1 MGLAASQARFLGITA
16 RKNSCE
22 LRSMQIAQEKLSIT
36 NQLTQISED
45 YQRSLDATKL
55 VWDSEYITDG
65 SVYDVTYELL
75 MQPSLLNGY
84 SPQLLTN
91 NKNQI
96 VLDSQFA
103 NAIKDVIA
111 YQKFDTTGNPVESK
125 SFAEMQ
131 LGGSTRNN
139 MNFQNFLKALNTG
152 GILSQNN
159 LDKMLLAL
167 GDPSQP
173 TNNYNPQN
181 GLGGNITEKFTTN
194 SMNLATMKSYIN
206 KITDPTS
213 KYRNDVE
220 ERHARG
226 DLNDDAYE
234 QIKKLADILSFSGIS
249 YNIPKKDA
257 NGNIVKDSAGKPV
270 PEQTTGTFGQF
281 ISNDMNIKNDT
292 SVSDPKFNM
301 ADLLNKEVTLKSTN
315 DAHMGEA
322 LTKFMQNIYGIMTD
336 FLAINKN
343 SVDMDYIDYAMD
355 QVCKLAGMKWDRTN
369 HQAIDFEPGKAYN
382 TGDPASKHTCLIKN
396 GDSYQ
401 ISLSNLM
408 KGTLTYFEKA
418 VEGFESGYKV
428 ETTDEKKTENSFYIT
443 QDPGYYYF
451 IKNPE
456 SLGMDN
462 ETQLMLDYYAQMFNQ
477 ICANGWT
484 ESTLV
489 SEPENLKNM
498 LKNGTLFTSVLS
510 SDGNFYQAP
519 YTRNNFIAEVADQDA
534 ITRAEAEYKTK
545 QLKLSAKEE
554 ELNIDMQ
561 MVDAELSALTT
572 EYDTVKQMISK
583 GVEKGFSTLGG

>member
-111 YQKFDTTGNPVESK
+111 YQKFDITGNPVESK

-139 MNFQNFLKALNTG
+139 MNFQNFLKALNKG

-159 LDKMLLAL
+159 LDKMILAL

-173 TNNYNPQN
+173 SNNYNPQN
-181 GLGGNITEKFTTN
+181 GLGGNVTEKFTTN

-226 DLNDDAYE
+226 DLNDDAYN
-234 QIKKLADILSFSGIS
+234 QIKKIADILNF
-249 YNIPKKDA
+249 NTTDPADPTKK
-257 NGNIVKDSAGKPV
+257 I
-270 PEQTTGTFGQF
+270 QFGEY
-281 ISNDMNIKNDT
+281 IKNNPTLKNDT

-301 ADLLNKEVTLKSTN
+301 ADLLNKEVTLKST
-315 DAHMGEA
+315 DDTHMGEA
-322 LTKFMQNIYGIMTD
+322 LGLFMQNIYGIMTD

-355 QVCKLAGMKWDRTN
+355 QVCKLAGMKWDSTT
-369 HQAIDFEPGKAYN
+369 HQAINFDAAKAFN
-382 TGDPASKHTCLIKN
+382 TEDPASKHTCLIKN

-418 VEGFESGYKV
+418 VEGFSSGYKV

-456 SLGMDN
+456 ALGLDN

-484 ESTLV
+484 ENTLV

-498 LKNGTLFTSVLS
+498 LENGTLFTSVLS

>member
-65 SVYDVTYELL
+65 SVYDVSYELF
-75 MQPSLLNGY
+75 MQPSLLNDY

-96 VLDSQFA
+96 VLDTQFA
-103 NAIKDVIA
+103 NALRKAGSVGYKLVNGEQVSASFEDF
-111 YQKFDTTGNPVESK
+111 KTGG
-125 SFAEMQ
+125 A
-131 LGGSTRNN
+131 TRNLA
-139 MNFQNFLKALNTG
+139 NFKKFLKSLNEG
-152 GILSQNN
+152 GIVSQNN
-159 LDKMLLAL
+159 LDKMLAAL
-167 GDPSQP
+167 GNKETSS
-173 TNNYNPQN
+173 NYNPEN
-181 GLGGNITEKFTTN
+181 GLGANITEKFTAN
-194 SMNLATMKSYIN
+194 SMNLATMKSYIE
-206 KITDPTS
+206 KITDPNS
-213 KYRNDVE
+213 KYRNDIE
-220 ERHARG
+220 ERHAKG
-226 DLNDDAYE
+226 EINDAAYE
-234 QIKKLADILSFSGIS
+234 QIKKLADILNFNTADPADPSKSIQFGQYIK
-249 YNIPKKDA
+249 NNPTLKKD
-257 NGNIVKDSAGKPV
+257 
-270 PEQTTGTFGQF
+270 
-281 ISNDMNIKNDT
+281 T
-292 SVSDPKFNM
+292 SISDPNFNM

-315 DAHMGEA
+315 PAHMGEA
-322 LTKFMQNIYGIMTD
+322 LGKFMENIYGIMTG

-343 SVDMDYIDYAMD
+343 SVDKDYIDYAMD

-369 HQAIDFEPGKAYN
+369 HKASNFDAGNAYN
-382 TGDPASKHTCLIKN
+382 TGDPASKHTGLIKN

-401 ISLSNLM
+401 ISLSNIL

-418 VEGFESGYKV
+418 VEGFDSGYKV
-428 ETTDEKKTENSFYIT
+428 ETTDEKKTENSFYVT

-456 SLGMDN
+456 ALNIDN

-477 ICANGWT
+477 ICAHGWT
-484 ESTLV
+484 EEPLV
-489 SEPENLKNM
+489 SDPENLKNM
-498 LKNGTLFTSVLS
+498 LKNGRLFTSVLS

-519 YTRNNFIAEVADQDA
+519 YTRNNFIAEVIDQDA